1 MPGNCE
7 GLRGEGFWGFSVKGF
22 GVPGL
27 GCGCVGIWGFQV
39 FIRTTQVPKGSHNLD
54 ENRLGQIGIGYGV
67 RGSGRTRTLH
77 RLSSQI
83 ATEHGFSKV
92 PSPQGFGNHS
102 LNSLT
107 GPLTPKFAKTYWE
120 EQRSREAM

>member
-39 FIRTTQVPKGSHNLD
+39 FIRTTQVPNGSHNLD

-67 RGSGRTRTLH
+67 RVARGRFTGYPL
-77 RLSSQI
+77 RLLRNMGLARSHPRRAL
-83 ATEHGFSKV
+83 AT
-92 PSPQGFGNHS
+92 
-102 LNSLT
+102 T
-107 GPLTPKFAKTYWE
+107 A
-120 EQRSREAM
+120 